1 MNYLFMILSLFM
13 ITLVSARQQPAS
25 IATKPAS
32 TRRLHNPNL
41 FNLLSGG
48 IAGTISST
56 ITSPLEVI
64 KTQLQSSSTGIGGLK
79 GVQGSPVGVAKEI
92 YKNDGIRGF
101 WRGLPPTLV
110 GIIPARSVY
119 FYSYDLTKNFLAP
132 TRVGLGSLNAAIS
145 GIMAG
150 FTSNTVTNPIWM
162 VKTRM
167 QLLSD
172 TSAGQKAYTSY
183 SNAVATIYKEEGIGG
198 FYRGITASYW
208 GCAEGCVQFV
218 LYEKLKK
225 VIMEKR
231 NVKRK
236 TEGKKVIS
244 KLPPLTLFCT
254 AAVSK
259 CVATV
264 STYPHEVARTRMREQ
279 ARSGVF
285 KYNGM
290 WQTIGT
296 VFKEE
301 GVKGIYAGMG
311 THVARVVPNSALM
324 FMSYEIV
331 QNYIRNENKK
341 TLALR
346 AEEEKAA
353 MKGYDRNTKRC

>member
-1 MNYLFMILSLFM
+1 MGLFFVVFVIFL
-13 ITLVSARQQPAS
+13 IAISAHANS
-25 IATKPAS
+25 IDTKPA
-32 TRRLHNPNL
+32 RRLHNPNL

-48 IAGTISST
+48 FAGTISST

-64 KTQLQSSSTGIGGLK
+64 KTQLQSSSTGIGAMSK
-79 GVQGSPVGVAKEI
+79 VQGSPLGVAKEI
-92 YKNDGIRGF
+92 YKADGITGF

-119 FYSYDLTKNFLAP
+119 FYSYDLTKNTLKP
-132 TRVGLGSLNAAIS
+132 KIGLGSLNAAIS

-172 TSAGQKAYTSY
+172 TTVGQKAYTSY
-183 SNAVATIYKEEGIGG
+183 PDAIKTIYREEGLGG

-218 LYEKLKK
+218 LYEKLKGK
-225 VIMEKR
+225 LIDRENNR
-231 NVKRK
+231 RK
-236 TEGKKVIS
+236 AEGKKAVS

-301 GVKGIYAGMG
+301 GRKGIYAGMG

-331 QNYIRNENKK
+331 QNWIRTENKK
-341 TLALR
+341 TLAMR
-346 AEEEKAA
+346 EEEGKQ
-353 MKGYDRNTKRC
+353 GERHGGRTNGRTCFTR